1 MSLVRTQTVY
11 SYCSFAG
18 GVSYTF
24 DIVVNAQGLLTVRNI
39 QGPVATTAAC
49 STACSTN
56 IPEDVLD
63 DIQDA
68 RGLVELLMS
77 ETEVASGTLV
87 FTGQTQLP
95 GIIPGGVLNNTAYR
109 VAYTCAACSVLIIT
123 ENKTLTSFD
132 AVVGTPLGT
141 IADPV
146 DVDYSVLVTSAAS
159 SSFGGSVT
167 FTVADAGQ
175 IDVSFPSVVTT
186 TAYRVLL
193 SPDGYYVPRVIN
205 KTTAGF
211 TIELGHG
218 LTGLETATVG
228 FDVFV

>member
-1 MSLVRTQTVY
+1 MSLVRTRSVF

-24 DIVVNAQGLLTVRNI
+24 DVVYDAQGLISVKNL
-39 QGPVATTAAC
+39 QGPIAGTAAC
-49 STACSTN
+49 STTCTTN

-68 RGLVELLMS
+68 RGLVELLMA
-77 ETEVASGTLV
+77 ETEVASGTLT

-95 GIIPGGVLNNTAYR
+95 GTIAVGVLNNTNYR
-109 VAYTCAACSVLIIT
+109 VVYTTACATLFIT
-123 ENKTLTSFD
+123 ENQTLTSFD
-132 AVVGTPLGT
+132 CVAGTPVGSV
-141 IADPV
+141 ADPV
-146 DVDYSVLVTSAAS
+146 DVDYSVLVSTAS
-159 SSFGGSVT
+159 NSPFGGDAT

-175 IDVSFPSVVTT
+175 IAITFPSPVPT
-186 TAYRVLL
+186 TAYRVILF
-193 SPDGYYVPRVIN
+193 PDGFYVPRVIN
-205 KTTAGF
+205 KTTTGF

-218 LTGLETATVG
+218 LQGLETATVG